1 MGRSASRMNIS
12 ISIAVVLL
20 VLVVAAE
27 TIWIERD
34 TWRKWLAIRTI
45 QDDDRF

>member
-1 MGRSASRMNIS
+1 MDIS
-12 ISIAVVLL
+12 TTVAVVVL
-20 VLVVAAE
+20 VLAVAAE

-45 QDDDRF
+45 QDDDRP

>member
-1 MGRSASRMNIS
+1 MGIS

-20 VLVVAAE
+20 VLAVAAE

-34 TWRKWLAIRTI
+34 TWRKWLAVRMFED
-45 QDDDRF
+45 QDHP